1 MSARVPLN
9 EAARELG
16 VAPQSVREHMRRGIW
31 DLGLL
36 SLRSGKEVAGVIMCT
51 GRSWTGIWAKEI
63 QYKPR
68 EGR

>member
-31 DLGLL
+31 DLG
-36 SLRSGKEVAGVIMCT
+36 SVVPPIHKG
-51 GRSWTGIWAKEI
+51 GRWG
-63 QYKPR
+63 YHVYR
-68 EGR
+68 EKLDRHLGRGEAV